1 MFINV
6 NLLEMAN
13 IGKRLKE
20 LRKKLGLSQLELS
33 QRSSISQASIARIE
47 TNQQKNLKSD
57 TLERLSAALGI
68 SLSELFEKPEMI
80 AEETPRYGAVRML
93 PVVTLKEFLSKK
105 LPSRLK
111 ESAISFEPVLTQ
123 TENAFFLR
131 TTDPLISIPYINK
144 GDLVLI
150 EPTSQIKD
158 GDMVLFISDERT
170 FIGKIFYDPI
180 ASIIQPL
187 NRSSKPVIF
196 NIKKRRK
203 NKIQILKISEVRK
216 KT

>member
-6 NLLEMAN
+6 NLLTMAN

-57 TLERLSAALGI
+57 TLEKLSAALGI

-80 AEETPRYGAVRML
+80 GEETPHYGAVRML

-105 LPSRLK
+105 IPSLLK
-111 ESAISFEPVLTQ
+111 ESAILFEPVLTQ
-123 TENAFFLR
+123 IENAFFLQA
-131 TTDPLISIPYINK
+131 TNSLISVPHINK

-150 EPTSQIKD
+150 EPNSQIKD
-158 GDMVLFISDERT
+158 GDMVLFISNERI
-170 FIGKIFYDPI
+170 FIGNIFYDPV

-187 NRSSKPVIF
+187 DRSLKPVIF

-203 NKIQILKISEVRK
+203 NKIQILRISEIRK
-216 KT
+216 IF

>member
-6 NLLEMAN
+6 NLLAMAN

-68 SLSELFEKPEMI
+68 SLSELLEKPEMI
-80 AEETPRYGAVRML
+80 GEETPHYGAVRML
-93 PVVTLKEFLSKK
+93 PVATLKEFLSKK
-105 LPSRLK
+105 IPSLLK
-111 ESAISFEPVLTQ
+111 ESAILFEPVLTQ
-123 TENAFFLR
+123 TENAFFLQA
-131 TTDPLISIPYINK
+131 TGSLISIPYINK

-150 EPTSQIKD
+150 EPNSQIKD
-158 GDMVLFISDERT
+158 GDMVLFISNERI

-187 NRSSKPVIF
+187 DLSLKPVIF

-203 NKIQILKISEVRK
+203 NKIQILRISEVRK
-216 KT
+216 RS

>member
-6 NLLEMAN
+6 NLFAMTN

-20 LRKKLGLSQLELS
+20 LRKKFGLSQLELS

-47 TNQQKNLKSD
+47 ANQQKNLKSD

-68 SLSELFEKPEMI
+68 SLSDLLEKPGMI
-80 AEETPRYGAVRML
+80 GEEIPHYSTVRML
-93 PVVTLKEFLSKK
+93 PVATLEEFLSKK
-105 LPSRLK
+105 IPSLLK
-111 ESAISFEPVLTQ
+111 ENAILFEPVLTR
-123 TENAFFLR
+123 TENAFFLQA
-131 TTDPLISIPYINK
+131 TDSLICIPYVNK

-150 EPTSQIKD
+150 EPNSQIKD
-158 GDMVLFISDERT
+158 GDVVLFISNERI

-187 NRSSKPVIF
+187 DRSSKPVIF

-203 NKIQILKISEVRK
+203 NKIQILRISEIRK

>member
-6 NLLEMAN
+6 NLLAMAN

-57 TLERLSAALGI
+57 TLEKLSAALGI

-80 AEETPRYGAVRML
+80 GEETPRYGAVRML

-105 LPSRLK
+105 IPSLLK
-111 ESAISFEPVLTQ
+111 ESAILFEPVLTQ
-123 TENAFFLR
+123 TENAFFLKV
-131 TTDPLISIPYINK
+131 TDLLINIPYINK
-144 GDLVLI
+144 GDMVLI
-150 EPTSQIKD
+150 EPNSQIKD
-158 GDMVLFISDERT
+158 GDMVLFISNERI

-180 ASIIQPL
+180 ASIIQPID
-187 NRSSKPVIF
+187 RSSKPVIF

-203 NKIQILKISEVRK
+203 NKIQILRISEVRK
-216 KT
+216 RS